1 MDEDGNHDDAGFVS
15 VVFAVFACA
24 ARFVDDPRLTDGVTA
39 EEGGVGMIYYERCVV
54 WPQRLRSSVDMLQ
67 SAMILYYIGNTQG
80 NTQLAQVQA
89 FVLLASF
96 LCSVN
101 CLPQAWLMVGQAVR
115 TAQDLGLH
123 VSSSFIVPCYY
134 HNIDHVRSARPGS
147 CA

>member
-1 MDEDGNHDDAGFVS
+1 VAHS
-15 VVFAVFACA
+15 VKSFAKLEAHIC
-24 ARFVDDPRLTDGVTA
+24 
-39 EEGGVGMIYYERCVV
+39 
-54 WPQRLRSSVDMLQ
+54 
-67 SAMILYYIGNTQG
+67 SAMILYYIGQG

-123 VSSSFIVPCYY
+123 VSVLS
-134 HNIDHVRSARPGS
+134 PGS
-147 CA
+147 CRNPR